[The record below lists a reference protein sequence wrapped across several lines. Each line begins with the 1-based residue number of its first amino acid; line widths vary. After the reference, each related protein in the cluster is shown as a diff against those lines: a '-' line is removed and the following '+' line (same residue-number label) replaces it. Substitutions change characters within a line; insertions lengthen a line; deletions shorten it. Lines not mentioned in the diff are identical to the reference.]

1 MAYAPCIMA
10 EEIGGLIQMRTT
22 YQSFGA
28 LCLTGILMA
37 LCATARAQLPEDV
50 MPSLAPLVKAA
61 SPAVVNIRVSQT
73 IRSQSPYGDEMFRR
87 FFGLPDV
94 PGGSREVASA
104 GSGVIV
110 DAKNGYILT
119 NHHVVDGADKI
130 EVYLFNED
138 SLNAEVVGSD
148 AATDI
153 ALLKVKPG
161 NLVEIPIGDSS
172 AIEVG
177 DFVIAIGNPFGL
189 GNTVTSGIISA
200 VGRTGISPITL
211 GRGDAIEDFIQT
223 DASINP
229 GNSGG
234 ALVNMRGELVGI
246 NSAIIS
252 RTGGNIGIGFAVP
265 SEIAR
270 SIMGQLLDFGEVRR
284 GLLGVTITTIDAE
297 SAKALG
303 AEVNRGALVSDIQ
316 PGSAAEEAGL
326 KVDDIIVRVDNRK
339 IDDSRALLNAI
350 GLKGSGDTVRIEL
363 LRDGETR
370 TVTAT
375 LGERT
380 LTQSTGEEIHPGL
393 TGAQFAAETTTGS
406 GGIEVTSV
414 DPGSAAAQRGL
425 RSGDVVIA
433 VNRIRVRNLEEL
445 REIAG
450 RNEILFLLVRRG
462 DRQLMLQIR

>member
-1 MAYAPCIMA
+1 MKTNC
-10 EEIGGLIQMRTT
+10 
-22 YQSFGA
+22 QSFRA
-28 LCLTGILMA
+28 LCVAGVLMA
-37 LCATARAQLPEDV
+37 LGATAHAQLPDDV

-73 IRSQSPYGDEMFRR
+73 VQSRSPYGDEMFRR
-87 FFGLPDV
+87 FFGLPDI

-110 DAKNGYILT
+110 DAENGYILT
-119 NHHVVDGADKI
+119 NHHVVEGAEKI

-138 SLNAEVVGSD
+138 SLDAEVVGSD

-153 ALLKVKPG
+153 AVLKVEPKD
-161 NLVEIPIGDSS
+161 LVEIPIGDSS
-172 AIEVG
+172 AVEVG

-200 VGRTGISPITL
+200 VGRTGISPMTL
-211 GRGDAIEDFIQT
+211 GRTDAIEDFIQT

-270 SIMGQLLDFGEVRR
+270 SIMGQILDFGEVRR
-284 GLLGVTITTIDAE
+284 GLLGVTIQTIDSE

-303 AEVNRGALVSDIQ
+303 AEVNRGALVTDVQ

-326 KVDDIIVRVDNRK
+326 QVDDIIVGVDDRR
-339 IDDSRALLNAI
+339 IDDNRALLNAI
-350 GLKGSGDTVRIEL
+350 GLKGSGDEVRIEL
-363 LRDGETR
+363 LRNGGR
-370 TVTAT
+370 KTVTAT

-380 LTQSTGEEIHPGL
+380 LTQSTGEEIHMGL
-393 TGAQFAAETTTGS
+393 SGAQFARETTARS
-406 GGIEVTSV
+406 GGIEVTNV
-414 DPGSAAAQRGL
+414 DPGSPAAQRGL
-425 RSGDVVIA
+425 RAGDVVIA

-445 REIAG
+445 REIAS
-450 RNEILFLLVRRG
+450 RNDILFLLVRRG
-462 DRQLMLQIR
+462 DRQLMLQVR

>member
-1 MAYAPCIMA
+1 MEVWIKMKTIY
-10 EEIGGLIQMRTT
+10 GSLRGL
-22 YQSFGA
+22 F
-28 LCLTGILMA
+28 LTGVVVAMA
-37 LCATARAQLPEDV
+37 ASAQAQLPENGL
-50 MPSLAPLVKAA
+50 PSLAPLVKSA

-73 IRSQSPYGDEMFRR
+73 VQSQSPYGDEMFRR
-87 FFGLPDV
+87 FFGLPDI

-110 DAKNGYILT
+110 DAENGYILT
-119 NHHVVDGADKI
+119 NHHVVDGAEKI

-138 SLNAEVVGSD
+138 SLEAEVVGSD

-153 ALLKVKPG
+153 AVLKVEPN
-161 NLVEIPIGDSS
+161 NLVEIPIGDSN

-234 ALVNMRGELVGI
+234 ALVNMKGELVGI

-270 SIMGQLLDFGEVRR
+270 TIMAQILDFGEVRR

-297 SAKALG
+297 SAKVLG

-316 PGSAAEEAGL
+316 AGSAAEEAGL
-326 KVDDIIVRVDNRK
+326 QVDDIIVRVDDKK
-339 IDDSRALLNAI
+339 IDDSRQLANAI
-350 GLKGSGDTVRIEL
+350 GLKGSGETVKIEL
-363 LRDGETR
+363 LRDGKTR

-393 TGAQFAAETTTGS
+393 AGAQFAVESTTS
-406 GGIEVTSV
+406 GGGVDVTNV
-414 DPGSAAAQRGL
+414 DPGSPAAQRGL
-425 RSGDVVIA
+425 RAGDVIIA

-445 REIAG
+445 QEIAG
-450 RNEILFLLVRRG
+450 RNDILFLLVRRA